1 MLSFFDEKQFSVWLM
16 VLFTLSLA
24 RNCTQPLGMQSRN
37 ISDGQISASSER
49 KVYLGPTN
57 ARLNFS
63 GTDGRPGAWMPGR
76 NDHNQWLQVD
86 FGNETKVTRIDTQGR
101 RCGNCSHWVKK
112 YNVTY
117 GQDNATFH
125 QYKEN
130 GRVKVLYP
138 DRTLASRS
146 SSRVIYLDY
155 FSSFIILKE
164 FLANTDPDSIVR
176 HVLSPPVVAR
186 YVRINPTEWS
196 SRIALRVEFRG
207 CRAGTLGLSHA
218 LEKGVITSSS
228 LPKLII

>member
-1 MLSFFDEKQFSVWLM
+1 M

-24 RNCTQPLGMQSRN
+24 QNCTQLLGMQSRN

-63 GTDGRPGAWMPGR
+63 GTDVRLGAWMPGR

-86 FGNETKVTRIDTQGR
+86 FGNETKVTGIDTQGR

-130 GRVKVLYP
+130 GRVKVSRQNSGFPKQLSSDLSWLFFFLHYIEGIPGQHGPRLYRP
-138 DRTLASRS
+138 
-146 SSRVIYLDY
+146 SRV
-155 FSSFIILKE
+155 E
-164 FLANTDPDSIVR
+164 PPRCGAVR
-176 HVLSPPVVAR
+176 PHQP
-186 YVRINPTEWS
+186 Y
-196 SRIALRVEFRG
+196 RVEQ
-207 CRAGTLGLSHA
+207 SHRP
-218 LEKGVITSSS
+218 EGGVPRMQSRYTGSLTRPRTPSSVS
-228 LPKLII
+228 LLVAW